1 MIGMSGLVVGVP
13 ALRLEL
19 QEDRGPFLLV
29 REVHQHAA
37 ILKHSV
43 IGGKLGG
50 IALVHVDIVDAVARQ
65 ETEVLVLRAR
75 LRSPALTEG
84 VHQGVLV
91 GNRPLHHPIE
101 LLVEV
106 VVEARD
112 TEGQRPH
119 LRAVEEIA
127 SDEVECS

>member
-1 MIGMSGLVVGVP
+1 MTECPVLSSVCQLCDWNFRKMAVHSSWSGK
-13 ALRLEL
+13 
-19 QEDRGPFLLV
+19 
-29 REVHQHAA
+29 VHQHAA
-37 ILKHSV
+37 ILKHPV
-43 IGGKLGG
+43 IGGELGA

-91 GNRPLHHPIE
+91 GNRPLHHAIE

-106 VVEARD
+106 VVEAGD

>member
-1 MIGMSGLVVGVP
+1 MSGLVVGVP

-19 QEDRGPFLLV
+19 QEDRDPFLLV
-29 REVHQHAA
+29 REVHEHAA

-43 IGGKLGG
+43 IGGELAG
-50 IALVHVDIVDAVARQ
+50 IALVHVDVVDAVARQ
-65 ETEVLVLRAR
+65 EAEVLVLRAR

-91 GNRPLHHPIE
+91 GHRALHHAIE
-101 LLVEV
+101 LLVQV

-112 TEGQRPH
+112 AEGQRPH

-127 SDEVECS
+127 SDEVERS